1 MTHEHGRRQG
11 GAKGA
16 LAPPLKIEQALS
28 YLAFYPKITTNRY
41 GSVLRLQTCHAS
53 IRLTAVKTEI
63 NGFHVKLRASGS
75 TQLHNAYMYSVVQCT
90 LCGFTTLK
98 TNVLSLCAR
107 IYFQISD
114 FAVVRSIPVGYMHVG
129 ARGSGKV
136 LALNL
141 WMESSRC
148 GVRRWGVNEMGVV
161 GDTDRYT
168 MCIRCNLQP

>member
-1 MTHEHGRRQG
+1 MKSGVYKTSKSVNLVNRSVSTGG

-75 TQLHNAYMYSVVQCT
+75 TRLHNAYMYSVVLCT

-107 IYFQISD
+107 IFS
-114 FAVVRSIPVGYMHVG
+114 
-129 ARGSGKV
+129 
-136 LALNL
+136 N
-141 WMESSRC
+141 
-148 GVRRWGVNEMGVV
+148 
-161 GDTDRYT
+161 
-168 MCIRCNLQP
+168 IRFKN

>member
-1 MTHEHGRRQG
+1 MGAARGGQKGR
-11 GAKGA
+11 
-16 LAPPLKIEQALS
+16 LPPPLKIEQALS

-75 TQLHNAYMYSVVQCT
+75 TQLHNAYMYSVVLCT

-107 IYFQISD
+107 IFS
-114 FAVVRSIPVGYMHVG
+114 
-129 ARGSGKV
+129 
-136 LALNL
+136 N
-141 WMESSRC
+141 
-148 GVRRWGVNEMGVV
+148 
-161 GDTDRYT
+161 
-168 MCIRCNLQP
+168 IRFKN

>member
-1 MTHEHGRRQG
+1 MVLSRIYQVYQIIRHRLARISINKFINESIRYTHVHGRRQG
-11 GAKGA
+11 GKRGA
-16 LAPPLKIEQALS
+16 CPPLKIEQALS

-75 TQLHNAYMYSVVQCT
+75 TQLHNAYLYSVVQRT

-107 IYFQISD
+107 IFS
-114 FAVVRSIPVGYMHVG
+114 
-129 ARGSGKV
+129 
-136 LALNL
+136 N
-141 WMESSRC
+141 
-148 GVRRWGVNEMGVV
+148 
-161 GDTDRYT
+161 
-168 MCIRCNLQP
+168 IRFKN